1 MMRVCEIVVVAE
13 MMRGVI
19 VWRRFLKER
28 WKELEIKNRMMVGVV
43 I

>member
-19 VWRRFLKER
+19 VWRRVFEGKVEG
-28 WKELEIKNRMMVGVV
+28 IGD
-43 I
+43 